1 MNRVVVTG
9 MAGLSPLGNDWQTVK
24 ENLQSLTSGVKYIDE
39 WDQYEGL
46 NTRLG
51 APVEFTKPDHYTR
64 KKTRSMGRVALMSVI
79 TAEEALKDAG
89 LIDDPEIQNG
99 CMGVAYGS
107 STGSTDAVTHFGL
120 MKTQGKVKG
129 ITANSY
135 VQMMPH
141 TCAVNIALFLGL
153 KGRIIPTGTAC
164 TSGSQGIGYAYEN
177 IKFGRQKMM
186 IAGGAEELCATEAA
200 VFDVMYATSTKND
213 TPQLSPRPFDR
224 DRDGLVIGEGACS
237 FVLEEYEHAK
247 ARGAKIYAEIVGF
260 STNVDGV
267 HITQPSSETM
277 LTAAQQAMDDAGL
290 SPKDIGYINAHAT
303 ATELG
308 DIAESKATYSL
319 FEDKVP
325 VSSIKS
331 YMGHTLGA
339 SGSLESWMS
348 VQMMHEGWFAPNLH
362 LKNVDE
368 RCADLDYITG
378 EGRNIDTDI
387 VMNNNFAFGGINTS
401 LIFKRI
407 QQLRSIR
414 F

>member
-1 MNRVVVTG
+1 MKRVVVTG
-9 MAGLSPLGNDWQTVK
+9 MAGISPLGNDWQTVK
-24 ENLQSLTSGVKYIDE
+24 NKLQSYTGGIEYMQDWE
-39 WDQYEGL
+39 QYEGL

-51 APVEFTKPDHYTR
+51 APCTFEKPEHYTR
-64 KKTRSMGRVALMSVI
+64 KRTRSMGRVSLMAVI
-79 TAEEALKDAG
+79 TAEQALKDAG
-89 LIDDPEIQNG
+89 LLDDPEIQSG

-120 MKTQGKVKG
+120 MRTVGKVKG

-153 KGRIIPTGTAC
+153 KGRIVPTGTAC

-177 IKFGRQKMM
+177 IKFGKQKMM
-186 IAGGAEELCATEAA
+186 LAGGGEELCATEAA

-213 TPQLSPRPFDR
+213 TPEKTPRPFDR
-224 DRDGLVIGEGACS
+224 DRDGLVIGEGAGT
-237 FVLEEYEHAK
+237 FVLEELEHAK

-267 HITQPSSETM
+267 HITQPSDEIM
-277 LTAAQQAMDDAGL
+277 LRAAEEAMEDAGL
-290 SPKDIGYINAHAT
+290 SPQDIGYVNAHAT

-308 DIAESKATYSL
+308 DIAESRATHKL
-319 FEDKVP
+319 FSDKTP
-325 VSSIKS
+325 VSSLKS

-348 VQMMHEGWFAPNLH
+348 IQMMLDEWFAPNLH
-362 LKNVDE
+362 LENIDE
-368 RCADLDYITG
+368 RCAGLDYIQH
-378 EGRNIDTDI
+378 EGRKISTEF

-401 LIFKRI
+401 LIFKRWE
-407 QQLRSIR
+407 
-414 F
+414 